1 MDEGKPK
8 GKRVSRYK
16 NAPEEATVRTVKLV
30 AMNDT
35 QQRYISALQT
45 HKQIIVTGFSGT
57 GKTFIAAS
65 HAANLYANRKIDRII
80 ITRPNIAVGKDLGYL
95 PGTLEEKYTP
105 WIMPVLDVLE
115 QQLGKNVV
123 ETGMKNGNI
132 QMVPLSVMRG
142 RSFNKSFIIVDEAQN
157 LTIHEMKMLL
167 TRVGKECT
175 IVINGDIKQSDIN
188 QQSGLSKILH
198 LAKKYNMDIPTI
210 EFGVDDIVRSD
221 ICKQWII
228 AFEGENL

>member
-16 NAPEEATVRTVKLV
+16 NAPEEAAVRTVKLV

-45 HKQIIVTGFSGT
+45 HNQIIVTGFSGT

-115 QQLGKNVV
+115 QQLSKNVV
-123 ETGMKNGNI
+123 ETGMKAGNI

-142 RSFNKSFIIVDEAQN
+142 RSFNKAFIIVDEAQN

-228 AFEGENL
+228 AFEEEKL

>member
-35 QQRYISALQT
+35 QQRYISALQS
-45 HKQIIVTGFSGT
+45 HNQIIVTGFSGT

-228 AFEGENL
+228 AFETEKL

>member
-16 NAPEEATVRTVKLV
+16 NAPEEAAVRTVKLV

-35 QQRYISALQT
+35 QQRYISALQS
-45 HKQIIVTGFSGT
+45 HNQIIVTGFSGT

-228 AFEGENL
+228 AFEEEKL

>member
-8 GKRVSRYK
+8 GKRVTRYK
-16 NAPEEATVRTVKLV
+16 NAGEEAKVRTVNLV
-30 AMNDT
+30 AMNDS
-35 QQRYISALQT
+35 QQRYISALNS
-45 HKQIIVTGFSGT
+45 HSQIIVTGFSGT

-65 HAANLYANRKIDRII
+65 HAANLYANRRIDRII

-115 QQLGKNVV
+115 QQLGKSVV
-123 ETGMKNGNI
+123 ETGMKSGNI

-142 RSFNKSFIIVDEAQN
+142 RSFNRAFIIVDEAQN

-198 LAKKYNMDIPTI
+198 LAKKYNMNIPTI

-228 AFEGENL
+228 AFEEEKL

>member
-45 HKQIIVTGFSGT
+45 HNQIIVTGFSGT

-228 AFEGENL
+228 AFETEKL

>member
-30 AMNDT
+30 AMNDA
-35 QQRYISALQT
+35 QQRYISALNS
-45 HKQIIVTGFSGT
+45 HNQIIVTGFSGT

-80 ITRPNIAVGKDLGYL
+80 ITRPNISVGKDLGYL

-123 ETGMKNGNI
+123 ETGVKNGNI

>member
-16 NAPEEATVRTVKLV
+16 NAPEEAAVRTVKLV

-45 HKQIIVTGFSGT
+45 HNQIIVTGFSGT

-65 HAANLYANRKIDRII
+65 HAANLYANRRIDRII

-123 ETGMKNGNI
+123 ETGMKAGNI

-142 RSFNKSFIIVDEAQN
+142 RSFNKAFIIVDEAQN

>member
-80 ITRPNIAVGKDLGYL
+80 ITRPNISVGKDLGYL

-123 ETGMKNGNI
+123 ETGVKNGNI

>member
-16 NAPEEATVRTVKLV
+16 NAPEEAAVRTVKLM
-30 AMNDT
+30 AMNDA

-45 HKQIIVTGFSGT
+45 HNQIIVTGFSGT

-65 HAANLYANRKIDRII
+65 HAANLYANRRIDRII

-115 QQLGKNVV
+115 QQLGKSVV
-123 ETGMKNGNI
+123 ETGLKAGNI

-142 RSFNKSFIIVDEAQN
+142 RSFNRAFILVDEAQN

-198 LAKKYNMDIPTI
+198 LAKKYNMNIPTI

-228 AFEGENL
+228 AFEEEKL

>member
-16 NAPEEATVRTVKLV
+16 NAPEEAAVRTVKLV

-35 QQRYISALQT
+35 QQRYISALQS
-45 HKQIIVTGFSGT
+45 HNQIIVTGFSGT

-80 ITRPNIAVGKDLGYL
+80 ITRPNISVGKDLGYL

-228 AFEGENL
+228 AFETEKL

>member
-16 NAPEEATVRTVKLV
+16 NAPEEATVRTIKLV

-45 HKQIIVTGFSGT
+45 HNQIIVTGFSGT

>member
-16 NAPEEATVRTVKLV
+16 NAPEEAAVRTVKLV

-45 HKQIIVTGFSGT
+45 HNQIIVTGFSGT

-123 ETGMKNGNI
+123 ETGMKAGNI

-228 AFEGENL
+228 AFEASGL

>member
-16 NAPEEATVRTVKLV
+16 NAPDEATVRTVKLV

-35 QQRYISALQT
+35 QQRYISALQS
-45 HKQIIVTGFSGT
+45 HNQIIVTGFSGT

-65 HAANLYANRKIDRII
+65 HAANLYANRRIDRII

-228 AFEGENL
+228 AFETEKL

>member
-16 NAPEEATVRTVKLV
+16 NASEEAAVRTVKLV
-30 AMNDT
+30 AMNDA
-35 QQRYISALQT
+35 QQRYISALQS
-45 HKQIIVTGFSGT
+45 HSQIIVTGFSGT

-65 HAANLYANRKIDRII
+65 HAANLYANRRIDRII
-80 ITRPNIAVGKDLGYL
+80 LTRPNIAVGKDLGYL

-198 LAKKYNMDIPTI
+198 LAKKYNMNIPTI
-210 EFGVDDIVRSD
+210 EFGVEDIVRSD

-228 AFEGENL
+228 AFEEEKL

>member
-45 HKQIIVTGFSGT
+45 HNQIIVTGFSGT

-65 HAANLYANRKIDRII
+65 HAANLYANRRIDRII

-228 AFEGENL
+228 AFETEKL

>member
-16 NAPEEATVRTVKLV
+16 NAPEEAAVRTVKLV

-45 HKQIIVTGFSGT
+45 HNQIIVTGFSGT

-65 HAANLYANRKIDRII
+65 HAANLYANRRIDRII

-123 ETGMKNGNI
+123 ETGMKAGNI

-142 RSFNKSFIIVDEAQN
+142 RSFNKAFIIVDEAQN
-157 LTIHEMKMLL
+157 LTIHEIKMLL